1 MTRGINGRELSVGI
15 LAGLAGGVAEVAWI
29 SIYAAATG
37 SDAAAVARAV
47 TDTVGFGTSSPAAG
61 GIAIHMAIAALL
73 GIAVAFA
80 LRPLRGVTLYAAMTS
95 VLALVW
101 TVNFLIVL
109 PVINPAFVEIVPMG
123 VSLVSKLLFGLAA
136 AWSLQMAQADET
148 RFVQA

>member
-1 MTRGINGRELSVGI
+1 MKRGIIGRELSVGI

-47 TDTVGFGTSSPAAG
+47 TDTVGLGMSSPAAG
-61 GIAIHMAIAALL
+61 GVAVHMTIAALL

-80 LRPLRGVTLYAAMTS
+80 LRPLRGMKLYAAMTS

-101 TVNFLIVL
+101 AVNFLIVL
-109 PVINPAFVEIVPMG
+109 PLLNPAFVEIVPMG
-123 VSLVSKLLFGLAA
+123 VSFASKLLFGLAA
-136 AWSLQMAQADET
+136 AWSLQMARPAE
-148 RFVQA
+148 RLARA